1 VTAACSTRTGPR
13 RPTLVFVAAVAAAT
27 VGAALLAPAAGAADP
42 LAAIEARI
50 TAAQLAAN
58 RAAAAYGEAETRAAE
73 LEAEVVRTR
82 RAIAQLRRE
91 SARLRSVVRQRAL
104 VAYVSRGQQLD
115 GLLGG
120 LDDVMD
126 AGRRAVLLD
135 GANSQSNSALDRL
148 RANGEDLAAREE
160 TLRVRVDEQ
169 SRTLE
174 ALEEQQAALEESLAT
189 ALREQEALRARL
201 ARERR
206 AREYAARLA
215 AARAA
220 AREAEANESENNESE
235 NNGSGNNGGGSGID
249 TGTVIG
255 GGDWVCPVQGA
266 VSFAD
271 TWGYPR
277 PNGRTHK
284 GVDMF
289 AGRGTPL
296 VAVLSGSTF
305 LQNAGAGGLSVFLQ
319 ASDGNTYYYAHL
331 DETVGGARTV
341 AKGEVIGTVGTSGN
355 AYDSPA
361 HLHFEIRIGG
371 PNGERINPYATVAAN
386 C

>member
-1 VTAACSTRTGPR
+1 VTATRSPGSGPR
-13 RPTLVFVAAVAAAT
+13 RPALVFVAAVAAAT
-27 VGAALLAPAAGAADP
+27 VGAALLSPAAGAADP
-42 LAAIEARI
+42 LAAIESRI

-82 RAIAQLRRE
+82 RAITQLRRE

-120 LDDVMD
+120 LDDVME

-169 SRTLE
+169 SRTLA
-174 ALEEQQAALEESLAT
+174 ALEQQQAELEESLAT
-189 ALREQEALRARL
+189 ALREQKALRDRL
-201 ARERR
+201 AREQR

-215 AARAA
+215 AAREA
-220 AREAEANESENNESE
+220 AREAEESSS
-235 NNGSGNNGGGSGID
+235 SGGGGGGGGGGSGID
-249 TGTVIG
+249 PGTVIG

-266 VSFAD
+266 TSFAD

-289 AGRGTPL
+289 AARGTPL

-355 AYDSPA
+355 AYDSPP

-371 PNGERINPYATVAAN
+371 PNGDRVNPYATVAAN

>member
-1 VTAACSTRTGPR
+1 MTAARSPRTGPR
-13 RPTLVFVAAVAAAT
+13 RPTLVFVAAVVAAT
-27 VGAALLAPAAGAADP
+27 VGAALLSPAAGAADP

-148 RANGEDLAAREE
+148 RANGEDLAAREK

-174 ALEEQQAALEESLAT
+174 VLEEQQAALEESLAS

-215 AARAA
+215 AARQA
-220 AREAEANESENNESE
+220 AREAEANES
-235 NNGSGNNGGGSGID
+235 GGGGSTGGGSSIG
-249 TGTVIG
+249 TGTIIG

-266 VSFAD
+266 SSFAD

-289 AGRGTPL
+289 AARGTPL

-305 LQNAGAGGLSVFLQ
+305 LENAGAGGLSVYLQ

-355 AYDSPA
+355 AYDAPA